1 MSDSFGAICSD
12 FYVNQRLALKM
23 DLPTGRETVLDL
35 FDRIRRGRPQMD
47 QFRRYDGELALESNP
62 QDGSYEWMALRRT
75 SIRSGCVNPG
85 KLPQAYELHRLIL
98 EVAPYYLSISP
109 LDVDYLELMFG
120 FDLEARGN
128 HDEIV
133 FEALIADGPLGEL
146 FDPETCTPLDVAPY
160 FTFAL
165 DPERRV
171 QATIEVKTRATERES
186 EDEKFDDEA
195 ISVYLGLR
203 YRGPLRD
210 ITDLKPLFDDLSSAA
225 EQLSHDKVIPMLI
238 QPIARAINLRSC

>member
-1 MSDSFGAICSD
+1 MSSSFGALCSD

-35 FDRIRRGRPQMD
+35 FDRIRRGRPRMD

-62 QDGSYEWMALRRT
+62 QDGAYEWMALRRT
-75 SIRSGCVNPG
+75 SIRSGCVNPEQ
-85 KLPQAYELHRLIL
+85 LSHAYDLHALIL

-120 FDLEARGN
+120 FDLEAKGN

-133 FEALIADGPLGEL
+133 FDALIADGPLGEL
-146 FDPETCTPLDVAPY
+146 FDPETCIPLDVAPY

-165 DPERRV
+165 DPERRL
-171 QATIEVKTRATERES
+171 QATIEVKTRTSEREI
-186 EDEKFDDEA
+186 EDDKFDDEA

-203 YRGPLRD
+203 YRGSLRN
-210 ITDLKPLFDDLSSAA
+210 INDLKPLFMNMTMAA
-225 EQLSHDKVIPMLI
+225 ERLSHEKVIPLLI
-238 QPIARAINLRSC
+238 QPITRAINLRSC